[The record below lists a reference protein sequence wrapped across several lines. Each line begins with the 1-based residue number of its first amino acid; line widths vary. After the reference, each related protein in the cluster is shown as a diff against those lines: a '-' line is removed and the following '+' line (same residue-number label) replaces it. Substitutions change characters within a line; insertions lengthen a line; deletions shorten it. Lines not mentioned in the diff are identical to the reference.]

1 MFSGIIADVG
11 HIAES
16 SDRDGGLCLV
26 IATSALDLGDVQL
39 GDSIAVNGVCL
50 TVVAHSGNSPDP
62 EGGAHQAQEGQ
73 SSDCSRNRLAL
84 PVTCRS
90 RTFTV
95 DVSRETLNCTE
106 GLDAIGAPVNL
117 EKALRLADRLGGHLV
132 SGHVDGVGEVVE
144 FTDLGESWKLVV
156 RAPQALARYIAVKG
170 SITINGVSLTV
181 NQVAGN
187 KVNASEFSVNLIPH
201 TLLMTNLK
209 NLRAGSRIN
218 LEVDMIARYVER
230 MMQEAK

>member
-11 HIAES
+11 HIAEA
-16 SDRDGGLCLV
+16 SDRDGGLRLV

-50 TVVAHSGNSPDP
+50 TVVAHAGDS
-62 EGGAHQAQEGQ
+62 
-73 SSDCSRNRLAL
+73 
-84 PVTCRS
+84 
-90 RTFTV
+90 FTI

-106 GLDAIGAPVNL
+106 GLDAAGAPVNL

-156 RAPQALARYIAVKG
+156 RAPQALAGYIAVKG

-181 NQVAGN
+181 NQVN
-187 KVNASEFSVNLIPH
+187 VSEFSVNLIPH

-230 MMQEAK
+230 MMQAKKEQAK